1 MRLLGRSSV
10 SLLLAL
16 TALACSASRSG
27 SSSGPR
33 TRPDYIDAEEIRRGQ
48 YSSAYDLI
56 RNVRPRWMQAR
67 GPDSIVG
74 PRGEVQVLVDDVR
87 LGGVDRLREVPVIGI
102 VYIQFFDPNTAAG
115 RWGLGYGHGAIYIST
130 RK

>member
-1 MRLLGRSSV
+1 MRLIGRLSFAV
-10 SLLLAL
+10 LLASAL
-16 TALACSASRSG
+16 LACSSSRSAP
-27 SSSGPR
+27 STGPR
-33 TRPDYIDAEEIRRGQ
+33 TRPDFIDAEEIRRGQ

-56 RNVRPRWMQAR
+56 RNVRPRWMQSR
-67 GPDSIVG
+67 GPDSIMG
-74 PRGEVQVLVDDVR
+74 PRGEVQVLIDDVR

-102 VYIQFFDPNTAAG
+102 VYIQFYDPNTAAG